1 MKQIY
6 NFESYNPPV
15 LNESMLRAAQER
27 RLFKRYVLLIAMA
40 AILFQIAILLFGMLS
55 FEAYPWVAF
64 ASFVYVI
71 SSTAGAAVL
80 GIVATREG
88 GTHNEQYVC
97 NI

>member
-6 NFESYNPPV
+6 HFESHNPPL
-15 LNESMLRAAQER
+15 LNESMLRAERER
-27 RLFKRYVLLIAMA
+27 RLFKRYVLLIATA
-40 AILFQIAILLFGMLS
+40 AILFQVAVLLFGML
-55 FEAYPWVAF
+55 ALKTYPWVAF